1 MKTARHEIHKSMLAS
16 EGRGAHDGRGAQEH
30 VGYEA
35 RAAREQAMNKTRD
48 VEGFVRHV
56 RHENT

>member
-16 EGRGAHDGRGAQEH
+16 EGRGAQEY

-35 RAAREQAMNKTRD
+35 RAAQEQAMNKTRD